1 MQMETRPVEKEQV
14 IDFLDERL
22 NQALRVID
30 IAKRIIGCEERK
42 FRKETDTF
50 GELEVPA
57 D

>member
-1 MQMETRPVEKEQV
+1 M

-30 IAKRIIGCEERK
+30 IAKRIIGSEERK